1 MLRVTGEEVERFA
14 SIHGDL
20 PISIS
25 KIIVP
30 SGFKLTQDESFF
42 CKLMGATFSLS
53 DKRCLVVLFSS
64 CCSKTVNPN
73 K

>member
-1 MLRVTGEEVERFA
+1 MLHRLNGSRIVLRVTGEEVERFA

-25 KIIVP
+25 KSIVP

-42 CKLMGATFSLS
+42 VS
-53 DKRCLVVLFSS
+53 
-64 CCSKTVNPN
+64 
-73 K
+73 